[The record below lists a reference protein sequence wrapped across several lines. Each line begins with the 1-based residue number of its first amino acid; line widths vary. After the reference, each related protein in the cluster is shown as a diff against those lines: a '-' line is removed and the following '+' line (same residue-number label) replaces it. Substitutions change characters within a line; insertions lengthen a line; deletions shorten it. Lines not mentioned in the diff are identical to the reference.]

1 MESSSASRAKF
12 LLGAGNEA
20 LLGVVGD
27 VCSKNRED
35 QSDIAIRAEDLDTVF
50 PSLDKGFKQ

>member
-1 MESSSASRAKF
+1 MESSSASRARV

-20 LLGVVGD
+20 LLRVVGD

-35 QSDIAIRAEDLDTVF
+35 QSDIAIGAEDLDTVF